1 MVIRMGRLED
11 NKKIKKDALLD
22 AAFTLFTTKG
32 INKTSISDIVSAA
45 GVAKGTFYL
54 YFVDKY
60 DLRDKLIVHKSNEIF
75 YRAED
80 EASKLQTPN
89 LEEHIVAM
97 IDNILNQFVENTSL
111 LNFIAKNL
119 SWGIFTN
126 AVSEPT
132 EENSFYEI
140 YKSMFQDS
148 TVKYEKPEIMMYI
161 IIEMVSSGCYGPIL
175 NEEPVSI
182 VELKPYLLRTV
193 RQIMR
198 AHRID

>member
-1 MVIRMGRLED
+1 MGRLED

-32 INKTSISDIVSAA
+32 INKTSVSDIASAA

-60 DLRDKLIVHKSNEIF
+60 DLRDKLIVHNSNEIF
-75 YRAED
+75 HRAED
-80 EASKLQTPN
+80 EVSKLQTPD

-126 AVSEPT
+126 AVSEAT

-182 VELKPYLLRTV
+182 MELKPYLLRTV

>member
-1 MVIRMGRLED
+1 MGRLED
-11 NKKIKKDALLD
+11 NKKIKKEALLD

-148 TVKYEKPEIMMYI
+148 PVKYEKPEIMMYI

>member
-1 MVIRMGRLED
+1 MGRLED

-126 AVSEPT
+126 AVSEAT

-148 TVKYEKPEIMMYI
+148 SVKYEKPEIMMYI
-161 IIEMVSSGCYGPIL
+161 IIEMVSSGCYVPIL

>member
-1 MVIRMGRLED
+1 MGRLED

-126 AVSEPT
+126 AVSEAT

>member
-1 MVIRMGRLED
+1 MGRLED

-126 AVSEPT
+126 AVSEST

-148 TVKYEKPEIMMYI
+148 PVKYEKPEIMMYI

>member
-1 MVIRMGRLED
+1 MVIEMGRLED
-11 NKKIKKDALLD
+11 NKKMKREALLD

-32 INKTSISDIVSAA
+32 INKTSISEIAATA

-75 YRAED
+75 YCAE
-80 EASKLQTPN
+80 EEVSKLQTPN

-126 AVSEPT
+126 AVSEAT
-132 EENSFYEI
+132 EENSFYQI
-140 YKSMFQDS
+140 YKSMFRDS
-148 TVKYEKPEIMMYI
+148 SIQYDKPEVMMYI
-161 IIEMVSSGCYGPIL
+161 IIEMVSSSCYGPIL
-175 NEEPVSI
+175 NQEPVSI
-182 VELKPYLLRTV
+182 EELKPYLLRTV

-198 AHRID
+198 THRID

>member
-1 MVIRMGRLED
+1 MGRLED

-126 AVSEPT
+126 AVSEAT

-148 TVKYEKPEIMMYI
+148 SVKYEKPEIMMYI

>member
-1 MVIRMGRLED
+1 MGRLED

-75 YRAED
+75 HRSED
-80 EASKLQTPN
+80 EVSKLQTPN

-126 AVSEPT
+126 AVSEAT

-148 TVKYEKPEIMMYI
+148 SVKYEKPEIMMYI

>member
-1 MVIRMGRLED
+1 MGRLED
-11 NKKIKKDALLD
+11 NKKIKKEALLD

-32 INKTSISDIVSAA
+32 INKTSVSDIASAA

-75 YRAED
+75 HCAED
-80 EASKLQTPN
+80 EVSKLQTPD

-126 AVSEPT
+126 AVSEAT

-182 VELKPYLLRTV
+182 MELKPYLLRTV

>member
-1 MVIRMGRLED
+1 MGRLED

>member
-80 EASKLQTPN
+80 GASKLQTPN

-148 TVKYEKPEIMMYI
+148 PVKYEKPEIMMYI

>member
-1 MVIRMGRLED
+1 MGRLED

-80 EASKLQTPN
+80 KASKLQTPN

-140 YKSMFQDS
+140 YKSMFQES
-148 TVKYEKPEIMMYI
+148 PVKYEKPEIMMYI

>member
-1 MVIRMGRLED
+1 MGRLED

-80 EASKLQTPN
+80 EVSKLQTPD

-126 AVSEPT
+126 AVSEAT